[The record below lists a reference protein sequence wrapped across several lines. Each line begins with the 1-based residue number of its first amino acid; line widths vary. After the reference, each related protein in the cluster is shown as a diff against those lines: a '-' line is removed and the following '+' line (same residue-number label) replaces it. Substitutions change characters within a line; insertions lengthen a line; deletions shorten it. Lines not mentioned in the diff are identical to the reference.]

1 MRKLILTLFLSLLFT
16 IAFSQKNILPGYIV
30 LPSKDTVMGSIDY
43 RNWEKNP
50 TQIRFSSSSAEL
62 RTYGIDDIVAF
73 GVTGKDYYRKA
84 TVKMDDNP
92 VHIPDITIY
101 SEELIHDQTV
111 FLRILTEGAAVTLY
125 EYVNFKP
132 HYLIAKT
139 GGPVEELSY
148 KLIKND
154 QTSTIATHNDFRV
167 QLKKMVSSGGNLSV
181 DQSLAIDKLN
191 YKEKDL
197 VKFVSTLNG
206 STSDKISFTNNK
218 KQKPRFFAGGG
229 VVLPNF
235 QFKTNDERLTSID
248 YKNKFS
254 YIITGG
260 VDFFAS
266 RDLQHLFAR
275 CELSLST
282 FQTGGTGVS
291 ENTTSPTTQSN
302 TYSLKQFNITP
313 AFYLN
318 DYFLRFKKAKV
329 AAGVGIAYNLSSYPK
344 QLFTSVNSLTGNV
357 TEHENYPPMEKGWLG
372 FYGRLGATFSSKL
385 DIVVTGKIDGSFM
398 DYSFSGEKGI
408 PLSFQVLY
416 LFK

>member
-1 MRKLILTLFLSLLFT
+1 MRKLTTTLFFSFFFAT
-16 IAFSQKNILPGYIV
+16 TFSQKNILPGYIV
-30 LPSKDTVMGSIDY
+30 LLSKDTVWGSIDY

-50 TQIRFSSSSAEL
+50 KQIRFSSSSSEL
-62 RTYGIDDIVAF
+62 RTYGIDDIEAF
-73 GVTGKDYYRKA
+73 GVTGRDYYRKA

-92 VHIPDITIY
+92 IRISDVSIY
-101 SEELIHDQTV
+101 SEELVHEQKV
-111 FLRILTEGAAVTLY
+111 FLRILTEGKELTLY

-132 HYLIAKT
+132 HYLIARS
-139 GGPVEELSY
+139 GGPVQELYY

-167 QLKKMVSSGGNLSV
+167 QLKKLVSSGGNLSV
-181 DQSLAIDKLN
+181 EQSLAIDKLD

-197 VKFVSTLNG
+197 VKYVSQING
-206 STSDKISFTNNK
+206 SISDKINFAGNK
-218 KQKPRFFAGGG
+218 KQKPRLFAGGG
-229 VVLPNF
+229 VVVPNF
-235 QFKTNDERLTSID
+235 SFKTNDARLTSID

-266 RDLQHLFAR
+266 RNLQHLFVR

-302 TYSLKQFNITP
+302 TYALKQFNITP
-313 AFYLN
+313 AIYIN
-318 DYFLRFKKAKV
+318 DYFLPLKKVKV
-329 AAGVGIAYNLSSYPK
+329 AAGVGIAYNLSSYPT

-357 TEHENYPPMEKGWLG
+357 TKDENYPPLEKSWLG

-385 DIVVTGKIDGSFM
+385 DIAITGKIDGSFM
-398 DYSFSGEKGI
+398 DLSFAGTKGI
-408 PLSFQVLY
+408 PISFQVLY